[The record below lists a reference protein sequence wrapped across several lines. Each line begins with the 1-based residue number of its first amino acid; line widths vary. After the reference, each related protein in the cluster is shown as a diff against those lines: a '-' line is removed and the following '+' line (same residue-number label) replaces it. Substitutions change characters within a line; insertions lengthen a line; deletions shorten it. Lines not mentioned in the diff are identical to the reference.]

1 MWHVTSSSPKVRQLD
16 TFSITSGVCTV
27 CHLQEGHV
35 EWSLSLGG
43 SLWEVIQKIR
53 KVAFQKFSMDF
64 SDLFFCIFLFPSRF
78 VWKKNTYTNKQK
90 IVAALSCGNDHIS
103 RSSSQLPL
111 SGIMWSLFWRL
122 MPQWIRDNP
131 INLRSPSVQDL
142 QWSLCRPPIKALKFQ
157 IEVGC
162 SYEVPSLWDP
172 FGLLARPEGRQK
184 GDFFLWKKTK
194 SFFVFQRF
202 LFKKEKASNLFQ
214 TFPVSCVQ
222 MSIFKNVFKATPKTS
237 GFLWFFQQLEK
248 KQQLTVGGLS
258 SGNTGLNSWTL
269 WIRFWI
275 TLRFHMPDGSSS
287 FRYWRVNFL
296 ETFGGGDYKVH
307 IAELGPA
314 AWGSCRSWLV
324 VGGWGLCWR
333 ILLSWLDFWSGMWQ
347 KET

>member
-53 KVAFQKFSMDF
+53 KVVFQKFSMDF

-78 VWKKNTYTNKQK
+78 VWKKKHVHKQTENSCSTFLWERSHIKIIFPATFKWDNVIVVLETYAAMNSWQSHQPSVPFGPGPSMISVQATNQGPE
-90 IVAALSCGNDHIS
+90 VSD
-103 RSSSQLPL
+103 RSWLQ
-111 SGIMWSLFWRL
+111 
-122 MPQWIRDNP
+122 
-131 INLRSPSVQDL
+131 LRSPFTVGSV
-142 QWSLCRPPIKALKFQ
+142 WSSGETRRPP
-157 IEVGC
+157 
-162 SYEVPSLWDP
+162 
-172 FGLLARPEGRQK
+172 K
-184 GDFFLWKKTK
+184 GWFFSQKKTK

-248 KQQLTVGGLS
+248 KQ
-258 SGNTGLNSWTL
+258 W
-269 WIRFWI
+269 
-275 TLRFHMPDGSSS
+275 
-287 FRYWRVNFL
+287 
-296 ETFGGGDYKVH
+296 
-307 IAELGPA
+307 
-314 AWGSCRSWLV
+314 
-324 VGGWGLCWR
+324 
-333 ILLSWLDFWSGMWQ
+333 DF
-347 KET
+347 